1 MMSLKEIQ
9 EAFKGDDE
17 NLRQAALADLDRHML
32 ADADNA
38 EAIYLLGF
46 YFILVGNPPL
56 AYNLFM
62 RSFQLSGNDASC
74 NNVGLALSQLGR
86 DDDAMEWFFKAL
98 KVNPRNASAM
108 NHIALT
114 MCQRN
119 RYAEAKHYCL
129 DALKIKDT
137 PETRTTLSFALMAL
151 GEWEQGLV
159 EYTHSLYTKHRVSI
173 DYGLPIWSGEKDAVV
188 IVHGEQGIGDE
199 IMYARHINDMAYAC
213 KQVIVDCDHRL
224 RHLFQRSFPHARV
237 FGDRRA
243 EHRPWVQAEGATH
256 SIAAGELMRFFTPD
270 GPARMKR
277 YIETDPALVRM
288 YEALF
293 LGPNDR
299 QSYDAGGDA
308 GTPVRKVIGLTWSG
322 GTRGTGR
329 DRRTFDDEA
338 LETLVAGVV
347 HNHSTPHG
355 PPILVSLEYDPQQ
368 ALRGAKFGIQHRHF
382 AVGRGASYDQTA
394 ALIDS
399 LDLVIGTD
407 TAAHHCAGAVGT
419 PSVMFVH
426 EYPLWSVSEIH
437 GARHGWYHG
446 VEIHRKKRSE
456 SWAQAI
462 NRYFN
467 G

>member
-1 MMSLKEIQ
+1 MMTLKEIQ
-9 EAFKGDDE
+9 EAFKGDSDE
-17 NLRQAALADLDRHML
+17 LRQAALADLDKHLM

-46 YFILVGNPPL
+46 YFVLMGNPPL

-74 NNVGLALSQLGR
+74 NNVGMALSQLGR
-86 DDDAMEWFFKAL
+86 DDEAMEWFFKAL
-98 KVNPRNASAM
+98 KANPRNASAM

-119 RYAEAKHYCL
+119 RYAEAKQYCL

-137 PETRTTLSFALMAL
+137 PETRTTLAFAMMAL
-151 GEWEQGLV
+151 GQWEQGLV
-159 EYTHSLYTKHRVSI
+159 EYTYSLHTKHRVDI
-173 DYGLPIWSGEKDAVV
+173 DYGLPRWNGEKDAVV

-199 IMYARHINDMAYAC
+199 IMYARHISDMAYAC

-256 SIAAGELMRFFTPD
+256 SIAAGELMRFFTPG
-270 GPARMKR
+270 GPRRMER
-277 YIETDPALVRM
+277 YIETDPDLARM

-293 LGPNDR
+293 NAND
-299 QSYDAGGDA
+299 G
-308 GTPVRKVIGLTWSG
+308 RKVIGLTWSG
-322 GTRGTGR
+322 GSRGTGQA
-329 DRRTFDDEA
+329 RRTFDDDALEA
-338 LETLVAGVV
+338 LVANVV
-347 HNHSTPHG
+347 NAHSTLHG

-399 LDLVIGTD
+399 LDMVIGTD

-437 GARHGWYHG
+437 GDRHGWYAG

-456 SWAQAI
+456 TWAQAI